1 MERISRKNIPY
12 ILFSGVLV
20 LLFILIYLF
29 VNIQQDKY
37 NYFLYLYGDS
47 VGPGSTALVKVISK
61 DGEIV
66 QKPGISINGKKIETQ
81 LINLTPNIK
90 EIRADIGKFSTIFPF
105 KFKDLPSSAPTSEF
119 IHLSQKEIESCPK
132 PATDGNRTVFLLPRF
147 FRFVPE
153 MTTSVNLFCIENST
167 GDPCRDT
174 EIIVNGKPV
183 SMKKG
188 YAVFKTIFRTDNKV
202 KIAFADESLIDAQ
215 VPFKGKMF
223 DLQIDGDEIKATS
236 LVEIANVHIDCFSK
250 DKWLGTDVLRL
261 NSHGVELPQ
270 HYRNC
275 HRIQLSFNSNS
286 PGTSYLSYTK
296 SPELLKKVSDPYYI
310 KLAPSID
317 KFSRDAKYNFFKSYN
332 SSFFTTV
339 PLLFSGN
346 TLEVEFLKK
355 KEAELNTI
363 WWLIVV
369 TAFFGLLI
377 FSSTVF
383 KSVKEVEGIDG
394 ELVSHSRNRQYT
406 VLAAV
411 VVFYT
416 AFIAMLLYLLDNLA

>member
-1 MERISRKNIPY
+1 MSVSRKNIPY

-20 LLFILIYLF
+20 TLFILIYLF

-47 VGPGSTALVKVISK
+47 VKPGATALVKVISR

-66 QKPGISINGKKIETQ
+66 QKPGLSINGKKIETQ

-90 EIRADIGKFSTIFPF
+90 EIRAEIGKFSTVFPF
-105 KFKDLPSSAPTSEF
+105 KFKDLPSSAPSPNI
-119 IHLSQKEIESCPK
+119 IHLSDKEIENCPQ
-132 PATDGNRTVFLLPRF
+132 PATDGDRTIFLLPRF
-147 FRFVPE
+147 FRSIPE
-153 MTTSVNLFCIENST
+153 MTTYVNIFCIENST
-167 GDPCRDT
+167 GDPCSDT
-174 EIIVNGKPV
+174 EIIVNGKPTE
-183 SMKKG
+183 MRKG
-188 YAVFKTIFRTDNKV
+188 YAVFNTIFRTENKI
-202 KIAFADESLIDAQ
+202 KIVFTDGNLIDAQ

-223 DLQIDGDEIKATS
+223 DLQVEGDKIRAVS

-250 DKWLGTDVLRL
+250 EKWLGTDILRL
-261 NSHGVELPQ
+261 DSHGVELPD
-270 HYRNC
+270 HYKNC
-275 HRIQLSFNSNS
+275 NRIQLSFNSNS

-317 KFSRDAKYNFFKSYN
+317 KFSRIAKYNFFKSYN

-346 TLEVEFLKK
+346 TLEAGFLKE
-355 KEAELNTI
+355 KESKLNTI
-363 WWLIVV
+363 WWLILI
-369 TAFFGLLI
+369 TALFGLAL

-394 ELVSHSRNRQYT
+394 ELISHSKNRQYT
-406 VLAAV
+406 ILAAV
-411 VVFYT
+411 IVFYT
-416 AFIAMLLYLLDNLA
+416 AFFVMLLYLLNNLA

>member
-1 MERISRKNIPY
+1 MSISRKNIPY

-20 LLFILIYLF
+20 SLFILIYLF

-47 VGPGSTALVKVISK
+47 VSPGATALVKVISR

-66 QKPGISINGKKIETQ
+66 QKPGLSINGKKIETQ

-90 EIRADIGKFSTIFPF
+90 EIRAEIGKFSTVFPF
-105 KFKDLPSSAPTSEF
+105 KFKDLPSSAPAPNV
-119 IHLSQKEIESCPK
+119 IHLSDKETENCPQ
-132 PATDGNRTVFLLPRF
+132 PATDGNRTVFILPRF
-147 FRFVPE
+147 FRFIPE

-167 GDPCRDT
+167 GNPCSDT
-174 EIIVNGKPV
+174 EIIVSGKPV
-183 SMKKG
+183 SMRKG
-188 YAVFKTIFRTDNKV
+188 YAVFKTIFRTENKI
-202 KIAFADESLIDAQ
+202 KIAFTDGSLLDAQ

-223 DLQIDGDEIKATS
+223 DLQVNGDKIRAIS
-236 LVEIANVHIDCFSK
+236 LVEIANAHIDCFSK
-250 DKWLGTDVLRL
+250 DKWLGTDILRL
-261 NSHGVELPQ
+261 NSQGVELPD
-270 HYRNC
+270 HYGNC

-317 KFSRDAKYNFFKSYN
+317 KFSRVAKYNFFKSYN

-346 TLEVEFLKK
+346 TLETEFLKEK
-355 KEAELNTI
+355 KSKLNTI
-363 WWLIVV
+363 WWLILL
-369 TAFFGLLI
+369 TALFGLVL

-394 ELVSHSRNRQYT
+394 ELISHSKNRQYT
-406 VLAAV
+406 ILAAV

>member
-1 MERISRKNIPY
+1 
-12 ILFSGVLV
+12 
-20 LLFILIYLF
+20 
-29 VNIQQDKY
+29 
-37 NYFLYLYGDS
+37 
-47 VGPGSTALVKVISK
+47 
-61 DGEIV
+61 
-66 QKPGISINGKKIETQ
+66 
-81 LINLTPNIK
+81 
-90 EIRADIGKFSTIFPF
+90 
-105 KFKDLPSSAPTSEF
+105 
-119 IHLSQKEIESCPK
+119 
-132 PATDGNRTVFLLPRF
+132 
-147 FRFVPE
+147 

-167 GDPCRDT
+167 GDPCSDT

-183 SMKKG
+183 LMRKG
-188 YAVFKTIFRTDNKV
+188 YAVFKTVFRTENKI
-202 KIAFADESLIDAQ
+202 KIAFTDGNLIDAQ

-223 DLQIDGDEIKATS
+223 DLQVDGDKIRAIS

-261 NSHGVELPQ
+261 NSQGVELPD
-270 HYRNC
+270 HYKNC

-317 KFSRDAKYNFFKSYN
+317 KFSQDAKYNFFTSYN
-332 SSFFTTV
+332 SSFFTTI

-346 TLEVEFLKK
+346 TLETEFLKE
-355 KEAELNTI
+355 KESKLNTI
-363 WWLIVV
+363 WWLILI
-369 TAFFGLLI
+369 TALFGLVL

-394 ELVSHSRNRQYT
+394 ELISHSKNRQYT
-406 VLAAV
+406 ILAAV